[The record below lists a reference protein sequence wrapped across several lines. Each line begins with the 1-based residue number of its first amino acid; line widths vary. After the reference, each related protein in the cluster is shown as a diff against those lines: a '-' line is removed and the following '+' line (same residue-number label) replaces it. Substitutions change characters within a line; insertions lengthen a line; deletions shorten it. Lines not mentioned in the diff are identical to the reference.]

1 MTRHA
6 KPGPRAGR
14 VETPA
19 VGQGTRGTPTGE
31 IDATRISRSER
42 ARRALAG
49 RIMDG
54 TIAPGTPLRIAGLS
68 EDLGMSATP
77 VREALNLLTGE
88 KLVDYLPMRGFVVTS
103 PPDDDQVRTM
113 GEARLLLEPELAALA
128 ATHAS
133 AAEREDLATTA
144 AQTAA
149 AGIGTL
155 FREYEGYLHHSTAFH
170 AGIARAARNP
180 YLAAALDAIP
190 VHTLRFRRFGEAGVD
205 DADVSVT
212 EHAAV
217 LEAITHGDADA
228 ARDAMASH
236 VHAVTQRALTRPGE
250 LRRQTAQSS

>member
-1 MTRHA
+1 M
-6 KPGPRAGR
+6 PGVASPGA
-14 VETPA
+14 
-19 VGQGTRGTPTGE
+19 
-31 IDATRISRSER
+31 IDAARSSRSEQ
-42 ARRALAG
+42 ARRSLAG

-54 TIAPGTPLRIAGLS
+54 TIAPGTPLRIAALS

-103 PPDDDQVRTM
+103 PPDDDHVRTM
-113 GEARLLLEPELAALA
+113 GEARLLLEPQLAALA
-128 ATHAS
+128 ARHAT
-133 AAEREDLATTA
+133 AAEREELAATS

-149 AGIGTL
+149 AGVGAR

-212 EHAAV
+212 EHEAV
-217 LEAITHGDADA
+217 LEAITRGDADA

-236 VHAVTQRALTRPGE
+236 VRAVTQRALARPDGTRPP
-250 LRRQTAQSS
+250 ASQSC